1 MDDISASL
9 EDYLE
14 MIFILHRKGGEV
26 RVTDIASSLKV
37 SKPSVNRA
45 VGALKEAGLLEHEF
59 YGTIALTPEGE
70 TRAAQVL
77 RRHRMIRH
85 FLHHTLGVPE
95 EIADT
100 QLVFEKSFEIGI
112 AASHRCA
119 CIDNFDYHVN
129 KL

>member
-45 VGALKEAGLLEHEF
+45 VGALKEAGLLAHEF

-95 EIADT
+95 EIAEED
-100 QLVFEKSFEIGI
+100 
-112 AASHRCA
+112 A
-119 CIDNFDYHVN
+119 CRMEHVVSAQTIQHLYDY
-129 KL
+129 LSRQEDGYEE

>member
-95 EIADT
+95 EIAEEEDACRMEHVIS
-100 QLVFEKSFEIGI
+100 QESFDKIR
-112 AASHRCA
+112 A
-119 CIDNFDYHVN
+119 HVSGG

>member
-14 MIFILHRKGGEV
+14 MIFILHRKGG
-26 RVTDIASSLKV
+26 
-37 SKPSVNRA
+37 
-45 VGALKEAGLLEHEF
+45 EAGLLEHEF

-95 EIADT
+95 EIAEED
-100 QLVFEKSFEIGI
+100 
-112 AASHRCA
+112 A
-119 CIDNFDYHVN
+119 CRMEHVVSAQTIQHLYDY
-129 KL
+129 LSRQEDGYEE

>member
-59 YGTIALTPEGE
+59 YGTIA
-70 TRAAQVL
+70 
-77 RRHRMIRH
+77 
-85 FLHHTLGVPE
+85 
-95 EIADT
+95 
-100 QLVFEKSFEIGI
+100 
-112 AASHRCA
+112 SHRRAKRGPRRCCA
-119 CIDNFDYHVN
+119 GTE
-129 KL
+129 

>member
-14 MIFILHRKGGEV
+14 MIFILHRKGG
-26 RVTDIASSLKV
+26 
-37 SKPSVNRA
+37 
-45 VGALKEAGLLEHEF
+45 
-59 YGTIALTPEGE
+59 EGE

-95 EIADT
+95 EIAEED
-100 QLVFEKSFEIGI
+100 
-112 AASHRCA
+112 A
-119 CIDNFDYHVN
+119 CRMEHVVSAQTIQHLYDY
-129 KL
+129 LSRQEDGYEE

>member
-59 YGTIALTPEGE
+59 YGTIAPHTGG
-70 TRAAQVL
+70 RNAGRAGAAQAQNDPPFPPSHA
-77 RRHRMIRH
+77 RRAGGNCGGGCLPDGARCER
-85 FLHHTLGVPE
+85 
-95 EIADT
+95 ADNP
-100 QLVFEKSFEIGI
+100 
-112 AASHRCA
+112 AS
-119 CIDNFDYHVN
+119 I
-129 KL
+129 

>member
-59 YGTIALTPEGE
+59 YGTIAHTGG
-70 TRAAQVL
+70 RNAGRAGAAQAQNDPP
-77 RRHRMIRH
+77 

-95 EIADT
+95 EIAEED
-100 QLVFEKSFEIGI
+100 
-112 AASHRCA
+112 A
-119 CIDNFDYHVN
+119 CRMEHVVSAQTIQHLYDY
-129 KL
+129 LSRQEDGYEE

>member
-1 MDDISASL
+1 M
-9 EDYLE
+9 
-14 MIFILHRKGGEV
+14 
-26 RVTDIASSLKV
+26 TDIASSLKV

-95 EIADT
+95 EIAEED
-100 QLVFEKSFEIGI
+100 
-112 AASHRCA
+112 A
-119 CIDNFDYHVN
+119 CRMEHVVSQTTLRRMEEYSARTLDGARTGTI
-129 KL
+129 KDKE

>member
-59 YGTIALTPEGE
+59 YGAIALTPEGE

-95 EIADT
+95 EIAEEDACRMEHVIS
-100 QLVFEKSFEIGI
+100 QESFDKIR
-112 AASHRCA
+112 A
-119 CIDNFDYHVN
+119 HVSGG

>member
-45 VGALKEAGLLEHEF
+45 VGALKEAGLL
-59 YGTIALTPEGE
+59 IALTPEGE

-95 EIADT
+95 EIAEED
-100 QLVFEKSFEIGI
+100 
-112 AASHRCA
+112 A
-119 CIDNFDYHVN
+119 CRMEHVVSAQTIQHLYDY
-129 KL
+129 LSRQEDGYEE

>member
-14 MIFILHRKGGEV
+14 MIFIQHRKGGEV

-95 EIADT
+95 EIAEEDACRMEHVIS
-100 QLVFEKSFEIGI
+100 QESFDKIR
-112 AASHRCA
+112 A
-119 CIDNFDYHVN
+119 HVSGG

>member
-95 EIADT
+95 EIAEEDACRMEH
-100 QLVFEKSFEIGI
+100 VISAESF
-112 AASHRCA
+112 AAIKAYVCQREA
-119 CIDNFDYHVN
+119 
-129 KL
+129 

>member
-85 FLHHTLGVPE
+85 FLHHLSL
-95 EIADT
+95 IH
-100 QLVFEKSFEIGI
+100 I
-112 AASHRCA
+112 
-119 CIDNFDYHVN
+119 
-129 KL
+129 

>member
-70 TRAAQVL
+70 TRAAQAQNDPPFPPSHA
-77 RRHRMIRH
+77 RRAGGNCGGGCLPDGARCER
-85 FLHHTLGVPE
+85 
-95 EIADT
+95 ADNP
-100 QLVFEKSFEIGI
+100 
-112 AASHRCA
+112 AS
-119 CIDNFDYHVN
+119 I
-129 KL
+129 

>member
-95 EIADT
+95 EIAEEDACRMEHVIS
-100 QLVFEKSFEIGI
+100 QESFDKIR
-112 AASHRCA
+112 A
-119 CIDNFDYHVN
+119 HVSGG

>member
-45 VGALKEAGLLEHEF
+45 VGALKEAGL
-59 YGTIALTPEGE
+59 
-70 TRAAQVL
+70 
-77 RRHRMIRH
+77 
-85 FLHHTLGVPE
+85 PE
-95 EIADT
+95 EIAEED
-100 QLVFEKSFEIGI
+100 
-112 AASHRCA
+112 A
-119 CIDNFDYHVN
+119 CRMEHVVSAQTIQHLYDY
-129 KL
+129 LSRQEDGYEE

>member
-26 RVTDIASSLKV
+26 RV
-37 SKPSVNRA
+37 
-45 VGALKEAGLLEHEF
+45 
-59 YGTIALTPEGE
+59 
-70 TRAAQVL
+70 L

-95 EIADT
+95 EIAEED
-100 QLVFEKSFEIGI
+100 
-112 AASHRCA
+112 A
-119 CIDNFDYHVN
+119 CRMEHVVSAQTIQHLYDY
-129 KL
+129 LSRQEDGYEE

>member
-45 VGALKEAGLLEHEF
+45 VGALKELSLIH
-59 YGTIALTPEGE
+59 I
-70 TRAAQVL
+70 
-77 RRHRMIRH
+77 
-85 FLHHTLGVPE
+85 
-95 EIADT
+95 
-100 QLVFEKSFEIGI
+100 
-112 AASHRCA
+112 
-119 CIDNFDYHVN
+119 
-129 KL
+129 